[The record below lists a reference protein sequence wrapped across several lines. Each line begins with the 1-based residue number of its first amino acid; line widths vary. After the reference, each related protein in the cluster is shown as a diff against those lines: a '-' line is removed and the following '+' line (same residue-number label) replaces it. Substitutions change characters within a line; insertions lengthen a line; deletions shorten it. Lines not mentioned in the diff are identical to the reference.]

1 MGHDITQFVNLASL
15 EDSRVSSMLLD
26 CSPQCLRAV
35 KNVEPGHVEINS
47 SILQIREQLLDY
59 LAILTGPLPQ
69 AQNRL
74 VAAGSHAHRD
84 DQMFGFEDS
93 AIQKQGAQVQFLKPA
108 FEQLLQL
115 LTAAG
120 DKVIADGRLLDAI
133 GFGKLLQ

>member
-1 MGHDITQFVNLASL
+1 MGHDVTQLVNLASL
-15 EDSRVSSMLLD
+15 ENSGISGMLLD

-35 KNVEPGHVEINS
+35 KNVEPGYVEINS

-59 LAILTGPLPQ
+59 FAILTRPLPQ
-69 AQNRL
+69 AQNGL
-74 VAAGSHAHRD
+74 VAAGSHSHRY
-84 DQMFGFEDS
+84 DQMFGFEDR

-120 DKVIADGRLLDAI
+120 D
-133 GFGKLLQ
+133 